1 MYTIELTEGPG
12 WNAPTLQA
20 RVIKTT
26 VDIAKVEYWRPNG
39 CRRCGRNHP
48 LPTGPMAGG
57 SSMGLGDGLNRAK
70 SQERMSRT
78 HFDTRRLRSPKIVQI
93 WRIARG

>member
-26 VDIAKVEYWRPNG
+26 VDIAKVAALAAEWLQEVRQEPSAAHRP
-39 CRRCGRNHP
+39 
-48 LPTGPMAGG
+48 
-57 SSMGLGDGLNRAK
+57 DG
-70 SQERMSRT
+70 
-78 HFDTRRLRSPKIVQI
+78 
-93 WRIARG
+93 WRIVDGVGRRIKSSEISGENESHAL